1 MVKIYDEVCGWPY
14 HQPYGMVT
22 APKVK
27 RPRKPRKSRAKSEW
41 LAAPQK
47 VSSPKAKKERT
58 HGPSHQRR
66 PSRRS
71 KLVVE
76 APAEVRQATVLEAS
90 PQI

>member
-41 LAAPQK
+41 LAAP
-47 VSSPKAKKERT
+47 KKERT

-76 APAEVRQATVLEAS
+76 APAEIRQAAVLEAS